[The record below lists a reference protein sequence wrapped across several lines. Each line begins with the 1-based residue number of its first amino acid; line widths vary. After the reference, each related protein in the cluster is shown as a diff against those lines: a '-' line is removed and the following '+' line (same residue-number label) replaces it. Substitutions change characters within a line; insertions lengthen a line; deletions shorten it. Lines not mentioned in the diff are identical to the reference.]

1 MYRTEADEFHR
12 DAGGPR
18 VQTSKLQRTA
28 EARRVFATF
37 PSSSSYSSRT
47 DEKVFLIFPAAAAVA
62 VAEAAAALS
71 PNSYSTSRSLARP
84 LFLAPFKAGAV
95 IAHGE
100 ADEEKREGAGGREGG
115 RRPQRHRRRRRRPHC
130 PGRRS
135 PSPPSVCSLSGSLLD
150 YSSSSSSGARCLGA
164 PSSFVI
170 E

>member
-1 MYRTEADEFHR
+1 MYRAEADEFHR

-28 EARRVFATF
+28 EARRVFTTF
-37 PSSSSYSSRT
+37 PSSSSYSRT
-47 DEKVFLIFPAAAAVA
+47 DEKVFLIFPAAAAV
-62 VAEAAAALS
+62 VAEAAALS

-115 RRPQRHRRRRRRPHC
+115 RRPQRHRRRRRPHC